1 MRPSLPGCALLIC
14 LIFTGC
20 GGAQA
25 SPDRDPDAGSR
36 EPWLQGK
43 VASIEIVRN
52 NGKSVLLD
60 DVPIGGCRGQ
70 AFLFISSTT
79 RLRARTATGTIDAT
93 LEDVVVGTRLKAWLR
108 GTVGESCPP
117 RMSAEAVLISE
128 RQA

>member
-1 MRPSLPGCALLIC
+1 MRPSLPACGLLIC
-14 LIFTGC
+14 LIFTAC
-20 GGAQA
+20 GGAEA
-25 SPDRDPDAGSR
+25 NSDRDPDAGSR

-79 RLRARTATGTIDAT
+79 RVRARTATGTINAS
-93 LEDVVVGTRLKAWLR
+93 LEDVLVGKRLKAWLR

-117 RMSAEAVLISE
+117 RMSAEAILIWE
-128 RQA
+128 R